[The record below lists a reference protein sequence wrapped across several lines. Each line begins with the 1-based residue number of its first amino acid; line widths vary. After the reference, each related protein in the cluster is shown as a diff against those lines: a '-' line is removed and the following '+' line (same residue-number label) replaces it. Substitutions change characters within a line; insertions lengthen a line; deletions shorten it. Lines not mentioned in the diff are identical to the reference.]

1 VGRLEGKVAIVT
13 GSTRGIGRGIAL
25 RFAQEGARVVVTGR
39 SRERGEAV
47 AREIQAAGG
56 AARFAAADLRRE
68 EDVRGLV
75 GAALE
80 GFGAL
85 TTLVNNAAATELV
98 GPGRGDGRMAE
109 VEPGPF
115 GRVLEV
121 GLLGLYHCCRHAI
134 PAMIAGGGGSIVN
147 VSAHAGARGVP
158 GVSAYTASK
167 GAMDALTR
175 SIAVEYGSQGIRCNA
190 IRAGFVHSGPWIDE
204 QMDEQAL
211 ARLRR
216 TTLTR
221 LGVPDDVAW
230 AAVYLASDE
239 AAVVTG
245 AILPV
250 DGGLQAK

>member
-47 AREIQAAGG
+47 AREIEAAGG
-56 AARFAAADLRRE
+56 AARFALADLRRE

-75 GAALE
+75 ATALE
-80 GFGAL
+80 GFGSL

-98 GPGRGDGRMAE
+98 GPGRGDGRIAE
-109 VEPGPF
+109 VEPDAF

-134 PAMIAGGGGSIVN
+134 PAMIASGGGSIVN

-158 GVSAYTASK
+158 GFAAYTASK

-175 SIAVEYGSQGIRCNA
+175 SIAVEYGGQGIRCNA
-190 IRAGFVHSGPWIDE
+190 IRAGFVQSGPWIDE